1 MRVTSSP
8 AERAIVEATLAV
20 ANAKQ
25 IPTLFVLKRLVEPH
39 LKTFVEIQ
47 SWVTMRV
54 KDPATNTV
62 LKLTD
67 WTQNLPIGFVKHN
80 QTLLQKWLG
89 QIAQQGRA
97 ASSQVGPE
105 VESFLKHGIRLV
117 PSLRQNRVTYNLA
130 VDVIPGLLAYGTAL
144 ILDRD
149 RGLAQ
154 RLGQCGYCGRFNLAF
169 EGRPRT
175 HCNEAHRLAYDR
187 KMAAARMR
195 TWRKRQR
202 KQREEMRP

>member
-1 MRVTSSP
+1 MRVTLSP
-8 AERAIVEATLAV
+8 AERAIVEATLAI
-20 ANAKQ
+20 ANCKQ
-25 IPTLFVLKRLVEPH
+25 IPTLFDLKRLVEPH
-39 LKTFVEIQ
+39 LKAFVEIQ

-54 KDPATNTV
+54 RDANTGTV

-67 WTQNLPIGFVKHN
+67 WAKNLPSGFVKHN
-80 QTLLQKWLG
+80 QALLQGWLS

-97 ASSQVGPE
+97 ASSQVAPE
-105 VESFLKHGIRLV
+105 VEPFLRHGTTLV
-117 PSLRQNRVTYNLA
+117 PSLRQGRVTYSLA
-130 VDVIPGLLAYGTAL
+130 VDVIPGLFAYGTAL

-175 HCNEAHRLAYDR
+175 HCNEVHRLAYDR
-187 KMAAARMR
+187 KMAATRMR
-195 TWRKRQR
+195 EWRKRNQ
-202 KQREEMRP
+202 KGRETR

>member
-1 MRVTSSP
+1 MRVTLPP
-8 AERAIVEATLAV
+8 AERAIVRATLAI
-20 ANAKQ
+20 ANCKQ
-25 IPTLFVLKRLVEPH
+25 IPTLFDLKRLVEPH

-47 SWVTMRV
+47 SWFTMRV
-54 KDPATNTV
+54 IDPGTGTV

-67 WTQNLPIGFVKHN
+67 WRKNLPSGFVKHN
-80 QTLLQKWLG
+80 QVLLQKWLG

-97 ASSQVGPE
+97 ASSQVAPE
-105 VESFLKHGIRLV
+105 VEPFLGHGATLV
-117 PSLRQNRVTYNLA
+117 PSLRQGRVTYSLA

-149 RGLAQ
+149 RGLTQ